1 MAESRSE
8 AIDPLHFTLKP
19 GIMKWYFAKIVF
31 QIICGDGNHT
41 PQFDEQLRLIHAP
54 DEDQAIRRA
63 KELGVSEEDC
73 FPNDR
78 QQLVRWQFVN
88 ISEFYQLSLIDGAEL
103 CSRIYEVD
111 DAASHT
117 EWIHAKAGHIEEK
130 QTHGILQII

>member
-1 MAESRSE
+1 
-8 AIDPLHFTLKP
+8 
-19 GIMKWYFAKIVF
+19 MKWYFAKIVF

-41 PQFDEQLRLIHAP
+41 PQFDEQLRLIQAP
-54 DEDQAIRRA
+54 DEDEAIRRA
-63 KELGVSEEDC
+63 KKLGVSEEDC

-103 CSRIYEVD
+103 CSRIHEVD
-111 DAASHT
+111 DAASYI